1 MQHLR
6 DGSWRSLPRDAMGW
20 ERTPGQ
26 SSRIQIDQ
34 PSPVLRIQV
43 TQAMPAFTF
52 TVLTGAKLL
61 QMSSFILV
69 VIGADASFLPRP
81 VRGVLLLL
89 ALVAAVLV
97 MMIDHQAH

>member
-1 MQHLR
+1 
-6 DGSWRSLPRDAMGW
+6 MGW